1 MECLLPPLPLPPLK
15 SQASE
20 VARVPHPRS
29 AKNESSSLSLGI
41 QYKVARAGAA
51 QEMGSNSE
59 QGKATAR
66 QVQEGGRNE
75 QQSRPPR
82 LGTGREE
89 GMRRARAGAGGRR
102 TQLPQRGRRRENCND
117 GIDLSIFR

>member
-1 MECLLPPLPLPPLK
+1 
-15 SQASE
+15 
-20 VARVPHPRS
+20 
-29 AKNESSSLSLGI
+29 
-41 QYKVARAGAA
+41 
-51 QEMGSNSE
+51 MGSNSE

-89 GMRRARAGAGGRR
+89 GMRRARAGAGGSKEDKL
-102 TQLPQRGRRRENCND
+102 TMNSLKSGYNT
-117 GIDLSIFR
+117 

>member
-1 MECLLPPLPLPPLK
+1 MECLLPPLPLSPLKK

-82 LGTGREE
+82 LGRYQAGSEARGVE
-89 GMRRARAGAGGRR
+89 GSLLA
-102 TQLPQRGRRRENCND
+102 QNRGRLP
-117 GIDLSIFR
+117 G

>member
-1 MECLLPPLPLPPLK
+1 
-15 SQASE
+15 
-20 VARVPHPRS
+20 
-29 AKNESSSLSLGI
+29 
-41 QYKVARAGAA
+41 
-51 QEMGSNSE
+51 MGSNSE

-89 GMRRARAGAGGRR
+89 GKGMRRARAGA
-102 TQLPQRGRRRENCND
+102 RGREENSAASKGKEKRELQRWDRFVN
-117 GIDLSIFR
+117 I